1 MPMSLERTISV
12 ETIGRERQQVAI
24 IDNFSPEA
32 DALTKAATGAAF
44 EERGEYYPGPRAPAP
59 KTWFAGIRDVVVPIA
74 RDVFGGEHTLR
85 FERALFSLATRAPQ
99 TLSLA
104 QRVPHIDDVDSGA
117 LAIVHYLSAQDFG
130 GTAFFRHR
138 STGFETVTRERH
150 ELFLSTLKADFVRHG
165 EPPAAYIS
173 GDTPIFERIFSVAP
187 VFNRAVIYRSS
198 LLHCAELPNEIP
210 LPADSGR
217 GRLTIAAFLRLT

>member
-1 MPMSLERTISV
+1 MSTPTERTIRV

-24 IDNFSPEA
+24 IDHFSPDA
-32 DALTKAATGAAF
+32 DALAQAAAEAAF

-59 KTWFAGIRDVVVPIA
+59 KTWFAGVRDVVVAIA
-74 RDVFGGEHTLR
+74 RDVFGGGQTLR
-85 FERALFSLATRAPQ
+85 LERALYSLATHNPQ
-99 TLSLA
+99 SLSLA
-104 QRVPHIDDVDSGA
+104 QRVPHIDDVDHGA

-138 STGFETVTRERH
+138 STGFETVTRDRH
-150 ELFLSTLKADFVRHG
+150 ERFLSALKADFVCHG

-173 GDTPIFERIFSVAP
+173 GDTPVFERIFSVAP

-210 LPADSGR
+210 LPADPVS